1 MFNLLLVEFGSTKAI
16 SKALD
21 LSNTTINNWRIRNQV
36 PVRYLKTIEQ
46 LTEGRIKPFDL
57 RPDLLI
63 APDIGKTIMNTR
75 VNAMLSEGEEV

>member
-57 RPDLLI
+57 RPDLL
-63 APDIGKTIMNTR
+63 PDFNRQGVVNDMVV
-75 VNAMLSEGEEV
+75 VNAQPHC